1 MASQDWFDKD
11 FYKVLGVDKSVSAAD
26 LKKTYRKLARQYHP
40 DSNPGDAKAEAKF
53 KEISE
58 AYSVL
63 NDPEQ
68 REEYD
73 QIRAMGSGA
82 RFSAPGAGAGG
93 GFDDVFSRFG
103 QGRQAPSGGF
113 DDFFT
118 MFDQQGGGFGSGRFG
133 QTTGGFRGFGGP
145 QKGADVSA
153 RTTLDFVTAAKGET
167 ITLAGEDNVPFKVKI
182 PAGVS
187 DGQKIR
193 LRGRGR
199 KSPDGGESGDI
210 VVTVAVRPTRSSRA
224 TDSTCASPCRS
235 PSPRPLSV
243 RRSRFRRSAATPCA
257 CAWPPAPPRD
267 ACCASRVA
275 DLDHQGHRRPARR
288 GPGRGAHA
296 SRRRRARGPR
306 AVPRTGAERE
316 SPRRPHG
323 QGAIDT
329 RASPRFSASDTTG
342 CREPGTRIR
351 HDERGEDVSER
362 EIDED
367 APIFAIAAAA
377 ELSNMHPQ
385 TLRQYDRLGLV
396 VPART
401 QGGSRRYSSRHVQQL
416 REVARL
422 SGEGMSLPAIAR
434 LLALEERVHELAR
447 RVNDLERQLTIERQ
461 SRPGAP
467 RLRGRATGSVVTLRH
482 GARVRRATDIVLWR
496 PRDMHG
502 D

>member
-11 FYKVLGVDKSVSAAD
+11 FYEVLGVDKSVSAAD

-113 DDFFT
+113 DDFFS

-145 QKGADVSA
+145 QKGADVTA
-153 RTTLDFVTAAKGET
+153 RTTIDFVTAAKGET
-167 ITLAGEDNVPFKVKI
+167 ITLQGEDNVPFKVKI

-199 KSPDGGESGDI
+199 PSPDGGENGDI
-210 VVTVAVRPTRSSRA
+210 VVTVAVRPHPVFSRDGLNLRVTVPVTFTEAALGA
-224 TDSTCASPCRS
+224 TIEVPTLGADP
-235 PSPRPLSV
+235 V
-243 RRSRFRRSAATPCA
+243 RL
-257 CAWPPAPPRD
+257 
-267 ACCASRVA
+267 RVA
-275 DLDHQGHRRPARR
+275 PGTPSGRVLRVK
-288 GPGRGAHA
+288 GRGIETTKGHGDLLAEVQVAVPAHLDDA
-296 SRRRRARGPR
+296 AREALERFQALEPKENPR
-306 AVPRTGAERE
+306 ADLM
-316 SPRRPHG
+316 SK
-323 QGAIDT
+323 
-329 RASPRFSASDTTG
+329 
-342 CREPGTRIR
+342 
-351 HDERGEDVSER
+351 
-362 EIDED
+362 
-367 APIFAIAAAA
+367 
-377 ELSNMHPQ
+377 
-385 TLRQYDRLGLV
+385 
-396 VPART
+396 AR
-401 QGGSRRYSSRHVQQL
+401 
-416 REVARL
+416 
-422 SGEGMSLPAIAR
+422 
-434 LLALEERVHELAR
+434 
-447 RVNDLERQLTIERQ
+447 
-461 SRPGAP
+461 
-467 RLRGRATGSVVTLRH
+467 
-482 GARVRRATDIVLWR
+482 
-496 PRDMHG
+496 
-502 D
+502 

>member
-145 QKGADVSA
+145 QKGSDVTA
-153 RTTLDFVTAAKGET
+153 RTTIDFVTAAKGET

-210 VVTVAVRPTRSSRA
+210 VVTVAVRPHPVFTRDGLNLRITVPVTFTEAALGA
-224 TDSTCASPCRS
+224 TIEVPTLGGDP
-235 PSPRPLSV
+235 V
-243 RRSRFRRSAATPCA
+243 RL
-257 CAWPPAPPRD
+257 
-267 ACCASRVA
+267 RVA
-275 DLDHQGHRRPARR
+275 PGTPSGRVLRVK
-288 GPGRGAHA
+288 GRGISTTKGTGDLLAEVQVAVPAHLDDA
-296 SRRRRARGPR
+296 AREALERFHELEPKENPR
-306 AVPRTGAERE
+306 ADLM
-316 SPRRPHG
+316 SK
-323 QGAIDT
+323 
-329 RASPRFSASDTTG
+329 
-342 CREPGTRIR
+342 
-351 HDERGEDVSER
+351 
-362 EIDED
+362 
-367 APIFAIAAAA
+367 
-377 ELSNMHPQ
+377 
-385 TLRQYDRLGLV
+385 
-396 VPART
+396 AR
-401 QGGSRRYSSRHVQQL
+401 
-416 REVARL
+416 
-422 SGEGMSLPAIAR
+422 
-434 LLALEERVHELAR
+434 
-447 RVNDLERQLTIERQ
+447 
-461 SRPGAP
+461 
-467 RLRGRATGSVVTLRH
+467 
-482 GARVRRATDIVLWR
+482 
-496 PRDMHG
+496 
-502 D
+502 